1 LRVVEPQSNVSRFG
15 TERVASM
22 REFLTDDEIARRLRA
37 LEAELRRRGLPTLAA
52 DAANL
57 AAILEPADER

>member
-1 LRVVEPQSNVSRFG
+1 
-15 TERVASM
+15 M
-22 REFLTDDEIARRLRA
+22 REFLVDEEIARRLRA

-57 AAILEPADER
+57 AEILEPADER

>member
-1 LRVVEPQSNVSRFG
+1 VPAFG
-15 TERVASM
+15 AERAVSM
-22 REFLTDDEIARRLRA
+22 REFLVDEEIARRLRA

-57 AAILEPADER
+57 AEILEPADER